1 MDAFAARFGT
11 LTNGVYVLPA
21 TFLSYSNAFP
31 FLLLIC
37 GIGIGSMIS
46 SRFGRRMTVFCM
58 SLWTMI
64 CVPIIVTST
73 GTSQFLAGRCLNSIY
88 IGMEMSVIPNYQS
101 EIVPAAV
108 RGLAVA
114 SYQMSFSVGG
124 FLMSGICHQTS
135 LLTTDWAWR
144 IPFLCYLISESAMLP
159 PWASSLAPLTFAV
172 PSIVASLIWFQPESP
187 RWLASKGKVDQARH
201 TLMLFRKHGDVEHE
215 LSQILLSIEL
225 ERNMSQGTYAA
236 CFKGTNRRRTLIVLA
251 VNFFLQA
258 TGQAFTSSYG
268 PIIVGLVRIPKRT

>member
-1 MDAFAARFGT
+1 MAGAASLSRATINTQTQAMDAFAARFGT

-135 LLTTDWAWR
+135 
-144 IPFLCYLISESAMLP
+144 PFDHRLGLEDHVPCAT
-159 PWASSLAPLTFAV
+159 SSV
-172 PSIVASLIWFQPESP
+172 SP
-187 RWLASKGKVDQARH
+187 RCTRHGLLAWLRSRSQFLR
-201 TLMLFRKHGDVEHE
+201 
-215 LSQILLSIEL
+215 LS
-225 ERNMSQGTYAA
+225 
-236 CFKGTNRRRTLIVLA
+236 RR
-251 VNFFLQA
+251 
-258 TGQAFTSSYG
+258 
-268 PIIVGLVRIPKRT
+268 